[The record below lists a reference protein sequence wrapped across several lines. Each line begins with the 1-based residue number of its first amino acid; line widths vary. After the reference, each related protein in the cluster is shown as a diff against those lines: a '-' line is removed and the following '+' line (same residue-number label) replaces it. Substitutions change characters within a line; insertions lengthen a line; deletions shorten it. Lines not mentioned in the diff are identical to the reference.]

1 MLPGGMMP
9 VTHLIAMIRST
20 PAQNAADLLKALPA
34 DRLPI
39 VIAAMRPVDIARV
52 LPAAPADFRDTLV
65 AVLSANQLVEL
76 VRTAP
81 TGRAVA
87 LLSRLPD
94 ERLSSAV
101 DGLPD
106 HAVPVLLGKLPP
118 DRQARLLAAMNPR
131 RVHVVLSRSYE
142 RDVAQALVRSNAN
155 VAVPDGAPGG
165 ILLAQKLGW
174 RIAVAPRYGDDGR
187 VAVRAAED
195 AAYRLRASGALS
207 VTSHQPA
214 EDVVRYCRES
224 QRQSR
229 PIDAVAWTD
238 IRHDSALK
246 RTLVGLFQ

>member
-87 LLSRLPD
+87 LLSRL
-94 ERLSSAV
+94 
-101 DGLPD
+101 
-106 HAVPVLLGKLPP
+106 
-118 DRQARLLAAMNPR
+118 
-131 RVHVVLSRSYE
+131 
-142 RDVAQALVRSNAN
+142 
-155 VAVPDGAPGG
+155 PDGAPGG

>member
-94 ERLSSAV
+94 ERLS
-101 DGLPD
+101 LPST
-106 HAVPVLLGKLPP
+106 ACPITP
-118 DRQARLLAAMNPR
+118 
-131 RVHVVLSRSYE
+131 SRSCSGSC
-142 RDVAQALVRSNAN
+142 RPTGR
-155 VAVPDGAPGG
+155 PGCS
-165 ILLAQKLGW
+165 
-174 RIAVAPRYGDDGR
+174 P
-187 VAVRAAED
+187 
-195 AAYRLRASGALS
+195 
-207 VTSHQPA
+207 P
-214 EDVVRYCRES
+214 
-224 QRQSR
+224 
-229 PIDAVAWTD
+229 
-238 IRHDSALK
+238 
-246 RTLVGLFQ
+246 